1 MSKTHILSDDDDG
14 SLSGAPPT
22 SIGTTG
28 GLQDVIYLR
37 EPGCAA
43 AVSIGDVSQ
52 GSLGDCFLLAAMDEI
67 ARQSVIQGN
76 PSFIPSI
83 IHPNPNGTESVVL
96 YQPHVGLG
104 PWTPFIET
112 VSNVFDP
119 RGVNAGAR
127 QAVLGNQKE
136 IWPQIIEKAYAQS
149 AGGYDAIGQGGFPT
163 RAMSVLT
170 GDAAFAYNPVG
181 LTVQQMMAY
190 TNNNDLIVFDTQESG
205 SLPYGLVADHSYAF
219 AGYSGS
225 GANTKVLL
233 QNPWGFDNPAP
244 IPITAIAAG
253 TTGIDVINL
262 GHVKLGAGHGVAEG
276 AGMTPWFG

>member
-43 AVSIGDVSQ
+43 AVSMGDVSQ

-119 RGVNAGAR
+119 RGVNAGFGRRFSGTRRRSGRKSSRRPTPSQPAAMTR
-127 QAVLGNQKE
+127 SGRGVF
-136 IWPQIIEKAYAQS
+136 PQE
-149 AGGYDAIGQGGFPT
+149 P
-163 RAMSVLT
+163 
-170 GDAAFAYNPVG
+170 
-181 LTVQQMMAY
+181 
-190 TNNNDLIVFDTQESG
+190 
-205 SLPYGLVADHSYAF
+205 
-219 AGYSGS
+219 
-225 GANTKVLL
+225 
-233 QNPWGFDNPAP
+233 
-244 IPITAIAAG
+244 
-253 TTGIDVINL
+253 
-262 GHVKLGAGHGVAEG
+262 
-276 AGMTPWFG
+276 